1 MAPAAGEER
10 KKTACVTGGN
20 GYIASLLIKM
30 LLEKG
35 YVVKTT
41 VRHPEDKEANSHL
54 EDLKKLGTLEVFR
67 ADLAE
72 EGSYD
77 EAVAGCDYA
86 FLLAAPVNYTSKN
99 PEKELIELGVQG
111 TLNVM
116 RSCVKAGTVK
126 RVILTSST
134 AAVSSKPLD
143 GDGHVLDE
151 ESFSDVEYLTAKRT
165 GLWAYPVSKVL
176 MEKAASKFAE
186 EHGMDLVTLCPSVT
200 VGEAPDRQVYT
211 TVPAIL
217 SLLSGDEAELAVL
230 KGIERASGSVPLVHV
245 HDVCRA
251 EIFAAETTEVP
262 AGRYICNALETI
274 VDMARFLADTYPQY
288 KLRGPPGEPI
298 ALLPSTKLEKDG
310 FEFKYK
316 TLEHIYDDMVEY
328 GKTLGILSN

>member
-1 MAPAAGEER
+1 MAAAAGDER

-77 EAVAGCDYA
+77 AAVAGCDYA

-111 TLNVM
+111 TLNVL

-134 AAVSSKPLD
+134 AAVSSKPLE

-151 ESFSDVEYLTAKRT
+151 ESFSDVEYLSAKRT

-176 MEKAASKFAE
+176 LEKA
-186 EHGMDLVTLCPSVT
+186 
-200 VGEAPDRQVYT
+200 
-211 TVPAIL
+211 
-217 SLLSGDEAELAVL
+217 ELKVL

-245 HDVCRA
+245 RDVCRA
-251 EIFAAETTEVP
+251 EIFAAEAEAV
-262 AGRYICNALETI
+262 AGRYICNGLDTTILE
-274 VDMARFLADTYPQY
+274 MARFLAAKYPQY
-288 KLRGPPGEPI
+288 NVNTDISGDLLAKPV
-298 ALLPSTKLEKDG
+298 ALLPSTKLEKAG
-310 FEFKYK
+310 FEFKFR

-328 GKTLGILSN
+328 GKALGILPNS